1 MVDSSQATDLIGS
14 KKSMIPA
21 KFKLTKLGSDKT
33 VNKRRCF
40 RISKSATLLLIAS
53 FGGSLV
59 SFGQTA
65 TAIAPA
71 KMPRIGT
78 IDERFQSY
86 NIEMLEVTGGRF
98 WAPYK
103 QQAEAPTAPAD
114 SKLSTPSGMDPSM
127 YRYRAPIDLSNPRL
141 RKLAAG
147 LAPSYVRVSGTWA
160 NSTYFHDSDDPAPS
174 TPPAGFGGVLTR
186 KQWRGVVDFSHA
198 VDAKIVTS
206 FAVSPGVR
214 DANGIWTP
222 VEAKKFLAYTKQI
235 GGSIAAAEMF
245 NEPSF
250 ASMGGAPKDYNA
262 AVYGRDFKVFHP
274 FVKKAAPDMLILG
287 PGSIGESGILTAG
300 LPGVSMIKSVDM
312 LTASGPGID
321 AFSYH
326 FYGGVS
332 QRCAKFGATA
342 AGTTPET
349 ALSVEWLSRT
359 DRDEAYYAT
368 IRDRF
373 LPGGSIWL
381 TETGEAA
388 CGGDPWAADFIDS
401 FRYLNQLGSL
411 AKRGVQVVMHNTL
424 AASDYA
430 LVDET
435 TLLPRPNYWSA
446 LLWRQMMGTTVLDA
460 GSSPSPNLHLYAHCL
475 RNHPGGVALLA
486 INADRTAPQELEIPM
501 KSLRYTLTAK
511 DLLDTKVELN
521 GSELKPEAN
530 GDLPQLSGKP
540 QSSGHVAFA
549 PASITFLAI
558 SNAGNA
564 SCR

>member
-1 MVDSSQATDLIGS
+1 MVAL
-14 KKSMIPA
+14 
-21 KFKLTKLGSDKT
+21 
-33 VNKRRCF
+33 
-40 RISKSATLLLIAS
+40 ATL
-53 FGGSLV
+53 GGSPGLCAGPV
-59 SFGQTA
+59 TA
-65 TAIAPA
+65 VTPA
-71 KMPRIGT
+71 KMPRVGT
-78 IDERFQSY
+78 IDERFQAY

-103 QQAEAPTAPAD
+103 QQTETAAAPAD
-114 SKLSTPSGMDPSM
+114 TKAPTPPGMDPSL
-127 YRYRAPIDLSNPRL
+127 YRYRPPIDLSNPRL

-160 NSTYFHDSDDPAPS
+160 NSTYFQDSDDPAAA

-186 KQWRGVVDFSHA
+186 QQWRGVVDFSHA

-206 FAVSPGVR
+206 FAISPGVR
-214 DANGIWTP
+214 DANGVWTP
-222 VEAKKFLAYTKQI
+222 VEAKKFLAYTQQI

-250 ASMGGAPKDYNA
+250 ASMGGAPKGYDA
-262 AVYGRDFKVFHP
+262 ATYGRDFKVFHP
-274 FVKKAAPDMLILG
+274 FMKKAAPEMVVLG
-287 PGSIGESGILTAG
+287 PGSVGESGILMG
-300 LPGVSMIKSVDM
+300 GMPGVHMLKSEDM
-312 LTASGPGID
+312 LAASGPGID

-332 QRCAKFGATA
+332 KRCSRKGASPA
-342 AGTTPET
+342 QVTPEA

-359 DRDEAYYAT
+359 DRDEAYYAAL
-368 IRDRF
+368 RDRF
-373 LPGGSIWL
+373 LPGGAIWN

-401 FRYLNQLGSL
+401 FRYLNQLGTL
-411 AKRGVQVVMHNTL
+411 AKRGVQVVIHNTL

-446 LLWRQMMGTTVLDA
+446 LLWRKMMGTTVLDA

-475 RNHPGGVALLA
+475 RHQPGGVALLA
-486 INADRTAPQELEIPM
+486 INADRTASQELDIPTA
-501 KSLRYTLTAK
+501 SERYTLTAK
-511 DLLDTKVELN
+511 DLMDNKVELN
-521 GSELKPEAN
+521 GSELNLTSN
-530 GDLPQLSGKP
+530 GDLPQLTGEH
-540 QSSGHVAFA
+540 QSSGHVVFA

-558 SNAGNA
+558 PNAGNA
-564 SCR
+564 ACRQAILGAGNAL